1 MTIRHRAKLAG
12 LIGTLLLVLA
22 CATRQ
27 PGDPISPGY
36 NTYSVDQD
44 IAIGKEAAAEIRKQA
59 NLVNDQRLQ
68 SYLSAIGQRLAQQP
82 DARDYPYSFTLINE
96 PSINAFALPGGP
108 IFVHV
113 PLFNAAASEAELAGV
128 LAHEISHIAL
138 RHGTSQ
144 ASKAQIVQLPA
155 ILAGA
160 AIGQESVLAQ
170 LGQLGLGL
178 GVNSLIM
185 KYSRSAE
192 TEADALGVRI
202 MSGAGYDPVAMA
214 RFFEK
219 LAAEGGP
226 RPPTFLSSHPDPG
239 NRMQAVQAELATLPP
254 AQYGHR
260 SGDFDQAKRLVA
272 QLPPPKNQPSSSSAA
287 ALNQPSNAPSGSMAT
302 FDAGR
307 FSVAHPANWQ
317 VYGGR
322 NSPAVTIA
330 PRQGLVRTP
339 GGGTGIA
346 YGTVLSYYRPQSSRN
361 LGQATGELVRELQS
375 ANPSMRAV
383 GPSRAVQ
390 VNGSPGLV
398 TTFSAQSPHGGA
410 ERDVL
415 LTVSRPEGIFYMILV
430 GPDSSF
436 AQLEP
441 AFQKMLS
448 SLQFRG

>member
-1 MTIRHRAKLAG
+1 MTNLHRAKLAAVIAVTI
-12 LIGTLLLVLA
+12 LALA

-59 NLVNDQRLQ
+59 DVVNDQRLQ
-68 SYLSAIGQRLAQQP
+68 SYINAVGQRLAKQP
-82 DARDYPYSFTLINE
+82 EARDYPYSFTLINE

-108 IFVHV
+108 IFVHA
-113 PLFNAAASEAELAGV
+113 PLFNATSSEAELAGV
-128 LAHEISHIAL
+128 LAHEISHVAL

-144 ASKAQIVQLPA
+144 ASKAQMVQLPA

-160 AIGQESVLAQ
+160 AIGQENVVAQ

-214 RFFEK
+214 RFFQK
-219 LAAEGGP
+219 LEAEGGP
-226 RPPTFLSSHPDPG
+226 RPPTFLSSHPNPG
-239 NRMQAVQAELATLPP
+239 NRMQAVQAEVARLPP
-254 AQYGHR
+254 AQYGYS
-260 SGDFDQAKRLVA
+260 SGDFDQAQRLVA
-272 QLPPPKNQPSSSSAA
+272 QLPPPKNQPSSTTAT
-287 ALNQPSNAPSGSMAT
+287 ALSPASNAPAGAVAT

-307 FSVAHPANWQ
+307 YSVSHPSNWE
-317 VYGGR
+317 VFGSR
-322 NSPAVTIA
+322 NSAAVTIA
-330 PRQGLVRTP
+330 PSQGLVRIP

-346 YGTVLSYYRPQSSRN
+346 YGTVLSYYKPQSSRN
-361 LGQATGELVRELQS
+361 LRQATGELVRELQS
-375 ANPSMRAV
+375 ANPSMRAT
-383 GPSRAVQ
+383 GPSRSVQ

-398 TTFSAQSPHGGA
+398 TTFSARSPQGGV

-415 LTVSRPEGIFYMILV
+415 LTVARPEGIFYMILV
-430 GPDSSF
+430 GPESSF

-441 AFQKMLS
+441 AFQKMLDS
-448 SLQFRG
+448 IQFRG

>member
-1 MTIRHRAKLAG
+1 MTNQHRAKLASVVAA
-12 LIGTLLLVLA
+12 IAVALA

-36 NTYSVDQD
+36 NTYSVEQD
-44 IAIGKEAAAEIRKQA
+44 VAIGKEAAAEIRKQA
-59 NLVNDQRLQ
+59 DVVNDQRLQ
-68 SYLSAIGQRLAQQP
+68 SYLNAIGQSLARQP
-82 DARDYPYSFTLINE
+82 EARDYPYSFTLINE

-113 PLFNAAASEAELAGV
+113 PLLNATSSEAELAGV

-144 ASKAQIVQLPA
+144 ASKAQMVQLPA
-155 ILAGA
+155 VLAGA

-219 LAAEGGP
+219 LASEGGP

-239 NRMQAVQAELATLPP
+239 NRMQAVQAEMAALPSG
-254 AQYGHR
+254 QYGYR
-260 SGDFDQAKRLVA
+260 SGDYDQAKRLVA
-272 QLPPPKNQPSSSSAA
+272 QLPPPKNQPSSTSAA
-287 ALNQPSNAPSGSMAT
+287 ALNQPSNAPNGSMAT

-317 VYGGR
+317 VYGSR

-330 PRQGLVRTP
+330 PRQGLVRTA
-339 GGGTGIA
+339 GGGTAIA
-346 YGTVLSYYRPQSSRN
+346 YGTVLSYYKPQASRN
-361 LGQATGELVRELQS
+361 LRQATGELVRELQS
-375 ANPSMRAV
+375 ANPSMRAT
-383 GPSRAVQ
+383 GAPRSIR
-390 VNGSPGLV
+390 VNGSQGLI
-398 TTFSAQSPHGGA
+398 TTLSAQSPHGGA

-415 LTVSRPEGIFYMILV
+415 LTVARPEGIFYMILV

-441 AFQKMLS
+441 AFQRMLS
-448 SLQFRG
+448 SIQFRG